1 MESKIR
7 LNLEK
12 LDLREKEK
20 LLLAVSGGPD
30 SMAMLFAMKN
40 LSETMGFK
48 LFIAH
53 VNHGV
58 RGELALRDQMFVEK
72 IAKEINIPFY
82 TKNVDMV
89 AYGKELGIS
98 SEDAGRLLRY
108 GFFREVLSSL
118 GGGYICVA
126 HNKNDQAETVLLR
139 ILRGTG
145 VEGLKAMELI
155 SGDIIR
161 PLINV
166 ERTEI
171 EDYIRDNKIET
182 MLDHTNL
189 QAIYSR
195 NKVRLELIPYIQE
208 NFNPNII
215 DSLCRLSEIASWEME
230 IINKVVEKKFNLL
243 VKNISSNSIIFKGDE
258 FLSEDDSIKRKLIRR
273 GIHHI
278 LGHLNGIQE
287 VNVGTVLDLFNNGI
301 TGKAIHLPNNL
312 MARIS
317 YNDYVIKT
325 RKEEAKDPN
334 IYKLHMGVNRIEK
347 LNMIVEISNVGEK
360 DINFSDKSIKYFNKD
375 MIHGD
380 ISIRFRA
387 DGDRFVPF
395 GGRGTKKIKDYFID
409 KKIPKD
415 KRDMTPIIV
424 DEEKILWI
432 VGLSIDDRVR
442 VIDQCNV
449 LRIEVKEL
457 K

>member
-155 SGDIIR
+155 SGEIIR

-208 NFNPNII
+208 NFNPKII

-273 GIHHI
+273 GIYHI

-334 IYKLHMGVNRIEK
+334 IYKLHMGINRIEK

>member
-1 MESKIR
+1 MEGKIR

-12 LDLREKEK
+12 LNLGEKEK

-58 RGELALRDQMFVEK
+58 RGELALRDQVFVEK
-72 IAKEINIPFY
+72 TAKELNIPYY

-108 GFFREVLSSL
+108 GFFREVLSNL

-312 MARIS
+312 MAIIS

-347 LNMIVEISNVGEK
+347 LNMIVEISNVEEK

-449 LRIEVKEL
+449 LKIEVKEL

>member
-1 MESKIR
+1 M
-7 LNLEK
+7 
-12 LDLREKEK
+12 
-20 LLLAVSGGPD
+20 
-30 SMAMLFAMKN
+30 
-40 LSETMGFK
+40 
-48 LFIAH
+48 
-53 VNHGV
+53 
-58 RGELALRDQMFVEK
+58 
-72 IAKEINIPFY
+72 
-82 TKNVDMV
+82 
-89 AYGKELGIS
+89 
-98 SEDAGRLLRY
+98 
-108 GFFREVLSSL
+108 
-118 GGGYICVA
+118 
-126 HNKNDQAETVLLR
+126 
-139 ILRGTG
+139 
-145 VEGLKAMELI
+145 
-155 SGDIIR
+155 
-161 PLINV
+161 
-166 ERTEI
+166 
-171 EDYIRDNKIET
+171 
-182 MLDHTNL
+182 
-189 QAIYSR
+189 
-195 NKVRLELIPYIQE
+195 
-208 NFNPNII
+208 
-215 DSLCRLSEIASWEME
+215 
-230 IINKVVEKKFNLL
+230 
-243 VKNISSNSIIFKGDE
+243 
-258 FLSEDDSIKRKLIRR
+258 IRR

-312 MARIS
+312 MAIIS

-449 LRIEVKEL
+449 LKIEVKEL

>member
-1 MESKIR
+1 MEGKIR

-12 LDLREKEK
+12 LNLGEKEK

-58 RGELALRDQMFVEK
+58 RGELALRDQVFVEK
-72 IAKEINIPFY
+72 TAKELNIPYY

-108 GFFREVLSSL
+108 GFFREVLSNL

-449 LRIEVKEL
+449 LKIEVKEL

>member
-1 MESKIR
+1 MEGKIR

-12 LDLREKEK
+12 LNLGEKEK

-40 LSETMGFK
+40 ISETMGFK

-58 RGELALRDQMFVEK
+58 RGELALRDQVFVEK
-72 IAKEINIPFY
+72 TAKELNIPYY

-108 GFFREVLSSL
+108 GFFREVLSNL

-449 LRIEVKEL
+449 LKIEVKEL

>member
-1 MESKIR
+1 MEGKIR

-12 LDLREKEK
+12 LNLGEKEK

-58 RGELALRDQMFVEK
+58 RGELALRDQVFVEK
-72 IAKEINIPFY
+72 TAKELNIPYY

-108 GFFREVLSSL
+108 GFFREVLSNL

-215 DSLCRLSEIASWEME
+215 DSLCRLSDRKS
-230 IINKVVEKKFNLL
+230 VV
-243 VKNISSNSIIFKGDE
+243 
-258 FLSEDDSIKRKLIRR
+258 
-273 GIHHI
+273 
-278 LGHLNGIQE
+278 
-287 VNVGTVLDLFNNGI
+287 
-301 TGKAIHLPNNL
+301 
-312 MARIS
+312 
-317 YNDYVIKT
+317 
-325 RKEEAKDPN
+325 
-334 IYKLHMGVNRIEK
+334 
-347 LNMIVEISNVGEK
+347 
-360 DINFSDKSIKYFNKD
+360 
-375 MIHGD
+375 
-380 ISIRFRA
+380 
-387 DGDRFVPF
+387 
-395 GGRGTKKIKDYFID
+395 
-409 KKIPKD
+409 
-415 KRDMTPIIV
+415 
-424 DEEKILWI
+424 
-432 VGLSIDDRVR
+432 
-442 VIDQCNV
+442 
-449 LRIEVKEL
+449 
-457 K
+457 

>member
-12 LDLREKEK
+12 LNLGEKEK

-40 LSETMGFK
+40 ISETMGFK

-58 RGELALRDQMFVEK
+58 RGELALRDQVFVEK
-72 IAKEINIPFY
+72 TAKELNIPYY

-108 GFFREVLSSL
+108 GFFREVLSNL

-325 RKEEAKDPN
+325 RKEEAKDLN

-449 LRIEVKEL
+449 LKIEVKEL

>member
-12 LDLREKEK
+12 LNLGEKEK

-40 LSETMGFK
+40 ISETMGFK

-58 RGELALRDQMFVEK
+58 RGELALRDQVFVEK
-72 IAKEINIPFY
+72 TAKELNIPYY

-108 GFFREVLSSL
+108 GFFREVLSNL

-449 LRIEVKEL
+449 LKIEVKEL

>member
-1 MESKIR
+1 MEGKIR

-12 LDLREKEK
+12 LNLGEKEK

-40 LSETMGFK
+40 ISETMGFK

-58 RGELALRDQMFVEK
+58 RGELALRDQVFVEK
-72 IAKEINIPFY
+72 TAKELNIPYY

-108 GFFREVLSSL
+108 GFFREVLSNL

-312 MARIS
+312 MAIIS

-449 LRIEVKEL
+449 LKIEVKEL